1 MTDLLSSL
9 AARYARLRRH
19 LKLQRMFWSWLRA
32 RDIRRHDAKHLATYI
47 VSVNQPSRFR

>member
-1 MTDLLSSL
+1 MRDFL
-9 AARYARLRRH
+9 ARYARLRRH
-19 LKLQRMFWSWLRA
+19 LKLTALYWTWLRA